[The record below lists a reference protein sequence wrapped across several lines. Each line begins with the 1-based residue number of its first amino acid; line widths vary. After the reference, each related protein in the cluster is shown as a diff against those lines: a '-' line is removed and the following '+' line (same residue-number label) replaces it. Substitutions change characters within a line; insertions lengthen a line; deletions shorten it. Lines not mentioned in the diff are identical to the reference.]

1 MVGLLRGT
9 SKTVRSFSLQPQV
22 ISSMSTHSA
31 VAQTNTASRPRRI
44 ASLRAVVAL
53 VWAAAIAV
61 AAGDA
66 DTELSAGLALLV
78 TAYPVIDVVASLAEA
93 ARGGEA
99 ANRLRINAALSSIA
113 VAGLAVAAFGS
124 DVSAVLAV
132 FGTWAVVSGLIQL
145 FNAIDRR
152 RKGSHELPMLI
163 SGGFSAIAGAAM
175 IASSSAE
182 DPSLTGLAGY
192 ATLGAVLFLVWAF
205 RSRPSS

>member
-1 MVGLLRGT
+1 
-9 SKTVRSFSLQPQV
+9 
-22 ISSMSTHSA
+22 MSAHSA
-31 VAQTNTASRPRRI
+31 VAQLDTASHPRRI
-44 ASLRAVVAL
+44 ASLRAAVAL
-53 VWAAAIAV
+53 VWAAAIAI

-66 DTELSAGLALLV
+66 DTDLSAGLALLV

-132 FGTWAVVSGLIQL
+132 FGSWAVVSGLIQL
-145 FNAIDRR
+145 FNAIQRR
-152 RKGSHELPMLI
+152 RNGSRELPMLV
-163 SGGFSAIAGAAM
+163 SGGLSAIAGAGI
-175 IASSSAE
+175 IASSGAA
-182 DPSLTGLAGY
+182 DPKLTGLAGY

-205 RSRPSS
+205 RSRTSS

>member
-1 MVGLLRGT
+1 MVGLLHGT

-66 DTELSAGLALLV
+66 DTELSPGLALLV

-99 ANRLRINAALSSIA
+99 ANRLRVNAALSSIA

-163 SGGFSAIAGAAM
+163 SGGVSAIAGAAM